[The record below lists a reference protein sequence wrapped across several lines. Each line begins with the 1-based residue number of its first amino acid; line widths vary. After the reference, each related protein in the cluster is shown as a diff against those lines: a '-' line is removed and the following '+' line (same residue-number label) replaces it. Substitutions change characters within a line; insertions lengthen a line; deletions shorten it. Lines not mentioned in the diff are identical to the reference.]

1 MIKAATK
8 TPSANWQNLFKS
20 RCNRIGFRIDIPK
33 AQLEYLSA
41 VVAAK
46 WDEARFGVT
55 RAQDAGTIASAN
67 ALVNKGFIQRRAS
80 AKLKTPEAVEPSH
93 HELTPVGELLVK
105 MLEQAELLNITTTS
119 RASRAK

>member
-1 MIKAATK
+1 MIAKSIK
-8 TPSANWQNLFKS
+8 TPDAPWQNKYKA
-20 RCNRIGFRIDIPK
+20 RCNRIGFRIDIPR
-33 AQLEYLSA
+33 AQLEYISA

-67 ALVNKGFIQRRAS
+67 ALVSKGFIQRRA
-80 AKLKTPEAVEPSH
+80 AHKLKTPEAVEPSH

-105 MLEQAELLNITTTS
+105 LLEQAELISISSTS
-119 RASRAK
+119 RASKAK